1 MLPRLT
7 LLLLLACLRSPSGR
21 AQTTLF
27 NQDFN
32 GSTNVGDYQSA
43 APDIGQFT
51 LIGAGGAGTVVSIEN
66 GQLKMDR
73 TANANSG
80 RFIRQSNFS
89 GPPQSLYI
97 QFKISGSSTGSNS
110 GAIDFS
116 VGTFSGTSPVTP
128 TADIHSRIGFAT
140 GGGGWQLRNIG
151 VSNDGQVITS
161 PVQITWVINKAGRT
175 LTYVSPDGGTST
187 VSDGKAD
194 AWIDGRLAFNEITS
208 PTSSQNLSQLKFYFD
223 AGQGI
228 LFLDDLLIRDVAGS
242 LPVELTAFRAEPGDD
257 GTVTLRW
264 ATARE
269 VASRYFA
276 VERSADLRSFAE
288 IARREAAGTATEP
301 RQYEAT
307 DPRPLRGTNY
317 YRLRQVDADGREQVF
332 RPVSVAVKRAE
343 GLGLPYPNPSAAQEL
358 WLDVDDAQTA
368 QVSLLTFSGKPVPCT
383 ATPELGSSLHV
394 RPDAPLPPGL
404 YFVRLQTTDGQRL
417 VRWVVE

>member
-1 MLPRLT
+1 MLLRPA
-7 LLLLLACLRSPSGR
+7 LLLVVLALTGRRSC

-27 NQDFN
+27 SQDFN
-32 GSTNVGDYQSA
+32 GSSNVTDYQSA
-43 APDIGQFT
+43 SPNTGQFT

-80 RFIRQSNFS
+80 RFIRQADFS

-97 QFKISGSSTGSNS
+97 QFKISGSSTGNNS
-110 GAIDFS
+110 GAVDFN
-116 VGTFSGTSPVTP
+116 VGVISGTSPVTP
-128 TADIHSRIGFAT
+128 QADIHSRIGFAT

-151 VSNDGQVITS
+151 SSNDGQVITS

-194 AWIDGRLAFNEITS
+194 VWVDSRLAFNEIGAVTA
-208 PTSSQNLSQLKFYFD
+208 SQNLAQFKFYFD

-228 LFLDDLLIRDVAGS
+228 LFLDDLLIRDVSGS
-242 LPVELTAFRAEPGDD
+242 LPVELTNFRAEPSDD

-269 VASRYFA
+269 RNSRYFA
-276 VERSADLRSFAE
+276 VERSADLRNFAE
-288 IARREAAGTATEP
+288 FARLRAAGFAAGA

-307 DPRPLRGTNY
+307 DPRPLRGMNY
-317 YRLRQVDADGREQVF
+317 YRLRQVDFDGREETF
-332 RPVSVAVKRAE
+332 RPVAVAVKRPESAA
-343 GLGLPYPNPSAAQEL
+343 LAFPNPSDGREL
-358 WLDVDDAQTA
+358 WLDADGAA
-368 QVSLLTFSGKPVPCT
+368 EISLFDFSGKPIAAAVASEPG
-383 ATPELGSSLHV
+383 APHRL
-394 RPDAPLPPGL
+394 RPVLPLPPGL
-404 YFVRLQTTDGQRL
+404 YFVKIQTPDGQRF
-417 VRWVVE
+417 VRWAVE